1 MYKMTCI
8 VVTSYGGTLVA
19 YMMLGTSKWSQIE
32 MIRNN
37 NANNNNS
44 DRSNNEIRIHG
55 K

>member
-1 MYKMTCI
+1 M
-8 VVTSYGGTLVA
+8 
-19 YMMLGTSKWSQIE
+19 MMLGTSKWSQIE
-32 MIRNN
+32 MIRN